1 MGRFSA
7 AAHPL
12 PAIWKEMVNAGLESG
27 RAQGKALRTVK
38 SCVGSTWCRYGQQ
51 DSVSMAVSLVGR
63 YKGVKMAVS
72 GCLRESAEAQGKVLS
87 LTATSDGCN
96 VYVCGNGGARP
107 KACSSLATD
116 IENLPQ
122 VPRPRIVAVATW
134 RRNVLNSMQGFPQS
148 QLTVNTAILLLN
160 AICACIRTC
169 VS

>member
-1 MGRFSA
+1 MLLLTRYQPSGKKWSIQVWNLVVPA
-7 AAHPL
+7 A
-12 PAIWKEMVNAGLESG
+12 
-27 RAQGKALRTVK
+27 KALRTVK
-38 SCVGSTWCRYGQQ
+38 SCIGSTWCRYRQQ

-87 LTATSDGCN
+87 LTATSDGYN

-122 VPRPRIVAVATW
+122 VPRPCIVAVAT
-134 RRNVLNSMQGFPQS
+134 
-148 QLTVNTAILLLN
+148 
-160 AICACIRTC
+160 
-169 VS
+169 